1 MTIFK
6 FLNLFF
12 SQFFRVF
19 LCIFQWFLIL
29 LNFGWMVDLAMIIFE
44 FLTKFMIIWHPWH
57 LDLRPQWFKTDWC
70 NSSPSAMRDQYFCFL
85 AKFGCTRIN
94 LALSTDQN
102 IVLCCDLLTD
112 DKFWE
117 DFFGIWISYLN
128 STLVGR
134 CTFFSISKQLVCT
147 SKCFS
152 FDLQFLP
159 TS

>member
-1 MTIFK
+1 MYFFANIWGYF
-6 FLNLFF
+6 FLMVFDF
-12 SQFFRVF
+12 TQFWLDGRPGNDHFW
-19 LCIFQWFLIL
+19 ISHKIS
-29 LNFGWMVDLAMIIFE
+29 DH
-44 FLTKFMIIWHPWH
+44 LTPLTS
-57 LDLRPQWFKTDWC
+57 LDLRPQWFETDWC

-134 CTFFSISKQLVCT
+134 CTFLRFSKQLVCT